1 MRIAMTRRQWLG
13 AVGSL
18 AGAAAIARYGGGA
31 ETAGAPA
38 AKPAIRDIP
47 PYSLYAF
54 DNGLNGPDVPTLEA
68 KAALLKKLG
77 YAGMTDH
84 FNLKRLPQV
93 LEALDKQGLEFA
105 SLYYTPPVEAEI
117 EPLLKDYIALLKGR
131 RARIEIGFTSKQFK
145 PSDPAADDRGVET
158 LKRIADWCGDT
169 GPVISIY
176 PHVGFWTHRA
186 EDGVRLAKKV
196 GAKTVG
202 VNLNL
207 YHWQAAKPVRPL
219 EELLPE
225 VLPHC
230 MLVTINGM
238 DKGKIVS
245 LAEGDFD
252 VAGFMA
258 AVKKAGYAGP
268 VGLQCYSIAG
278 PSEPHLARSMAK
290 WVEIKK
296 SLAM

>member
-13 AVGSL
+13 AMVSL
-18 AGAAAIARYGGGA
+18 AGAAAIARCAGAA

-38 AKPAIRDIP
+38 TKAGIRDIP
-47 PYSLYAF
+47 PYALYAF
-54 DNGLNGPDVPTLEA
+54 DNGLNGPDVPTLDA

-84 FNLKRLPQV
+84 FGLKRLPQV

-105 SLYYTPPVEAEI
+105 SLYYTPLVEAEI
-117 EPLLKDYIALLKGR
+117 DPLLKDYIALLKGR

-145 PSDPAADDRGVET
+145 SSDPAADDRGVET
-158 LKRIADWCGDT
+158 LKRIADWCRDT

-196 GAKTVG
+196 GLKTVG

-245 LAEGDFD
+245 LAEDDFD

-278 PSEPHLARSMAK
+278 PSEPHLARSMTK
-290 WVEIKK
+290 WLEIRKQ
-296 SLAM
+296 LPG

>member
-1 MRIAMTRRQWLG
+1 MRNAMTRRQWLG
-13 AVGSL
+13 AMGSL
-18 AGAAAIARYGGGA
+18 AGAAAVARFAGAA
-31 ETAGAPA
+31 ETAGAGANPA
-38 AKPAIRDIP
+38 FRDIP
-47 PYSLYAF
+47 PYALYAF
-54 DNGLNGPDVPTLEA
+54 DNGLNGPDVPALEA
-68 KAALLKKLG
+68 KAALVKKLG

-84 FNLKRLPQV
+84 FGSKRLPQV
-93 LEALDKQGLEFA
+93 LDALDKQGLEFA
-105 SLYYTPPVEAEI
+105 SLYWTPQVEAEI
-117 EPLLKDYIALLKGR
+117 DPLLKDCIALLKGR
-131 RARIEIGFTSKQFK
+131 RARIEIGFMSKQFK
-145 PSDPAADDRGVET
+145 SSDPAADERAVET
-158 LKRIADWCGDT
+158 LKRVADWCGDT

-196 GAKTVG
+196 GLKTVG
-202 VNLNL
+202 TNLNL
-207 YHWQAAKPVRPL
+207 YHWLTAKPVRPL

-225 VLPHC
+225 VMPHL

-252 VAGFMA
+252 VGGFMA
-258 AVKKAGYAGP
+258 AVKRSGYAGP

-290 WVEIKK
+290 WIEIKK

>member
-1 MRIAMTRRQWLG
+1 MRHAMTRRQWM
-13 AVGSL
+13 AAMGSL
-18 AGAAAIARYGGGA
+18 AGAAAMARYGGAA
-31 ETAGAPA
+31 ETVAAGG
-38 AKPAIRDIP
+38 KPAVRDIP
-47 PYSLYAF
+47 PYALYAF

-93 LEALDKQGLEFA
+93 LESLDKQGLEFA

-117 EPLLKDYIALLKGR
+117 DPLLKDYIGLLKGR

-145 PSDPAADDRGVET
+145 PSDPAADEKAAET

-207 YHWQAAKPVRPL
+207 YHWQSAKPVRPL

-225 VLPHC
+225 VMPHC
-230 MLVTINGM
+230 MLVTINGI
-238 DKGKIVS
+238 DKGKIVP

-252 VAGFMA
+252 VTGFVS
-258 AVKKAGYAGP
+258 AVKKAGYTGP

-290 WVEIKK
+290 WLEIKK
-296 SLAM
+296 SLAL